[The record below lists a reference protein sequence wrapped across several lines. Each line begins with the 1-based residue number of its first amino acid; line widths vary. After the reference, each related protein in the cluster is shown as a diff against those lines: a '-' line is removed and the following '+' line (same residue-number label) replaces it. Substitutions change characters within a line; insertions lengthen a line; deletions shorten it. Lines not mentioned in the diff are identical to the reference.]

1 MKPWE
6 RLDSAA
12 FPFLLYLERSFMGPL
27 LVRFQESRWVM
38 FRCLRERLVM
48 RSLSEDMATVLYFSC
63 KCLIEPLVI
72 RLTEGATWYSQRV
85 AIGLLTRADP
95 DPDTYHIYDS
105 LFSAQKF
112 PRSLRYLSDGAT
124 EGGP

>member
-1 MKPWE
+1 L
-6 RLDSAA
+6 RLY
-12 FPFLLYLERSFMGPL
+12 FVRSFITPL
-27 LVRFQESRWVM
+27 LVRFHESRWVM
-38 FRCLRERLVM
+38 FRCLRERLVV
-48 RSLSEDMATVLYFSC
+48 RSLSEDMATILYFSY

-72 RLTEGATWYSQRV
+72 RLTEGATWYFQRV

-95 DPDTYHIYDS
+95 DPDMYHINNS

-112 PRSLRYLSDGAT
+112 PESLRYLSDGAT